1 MSTGFK
7 RLVGL
12 TIGAAALLAVGVV
25 EAAALTVKSATL
37 SGGVVSVSGGQ
48 AARFAP
54 ISWEGTVLSTSNKG
68 GGFSFTTSVVPGDC
82 VGTLTDGATTIE
94 VIVTGCG
101 NTRVLLPGS
110 GQTVSYAPRDD
121 ADIRAQGT
129 LSYSDNGDGTVT
141 DIVSGLTWE
150 KKTTANVNEVY
161 TWVDAL
167 AYVAALN
174 AMNAGQGFAGHNDWR
189 MPNVREL
196 QSILDYGRLQ
206 PMIDPTFGPTVGI
219 LNFVNFWSS
228 TTAVTQ
234 YYPGTSAWAVDF
246 LNGEMLAFGK
256 ASYLRVRAVRGGV

>member
-1 MSTGFK
+1 MG
-7 RLVGL
+7 
-12 TIGAAALLAVGVV
+12 AALLLALGVAD
-25 EAAALTVKSATL
+25 AAAFTVKSATL
-37 SGGVVSVSGGQ
+37 SLGIVSVSGGQ

-54 ISWEGTVLSTSNKG
+54 ISWEGTVVTTSNKG

-82 VGTLTDGATTIE
+82 VGTLSDGATTVE
-94 VIVTGCG
+94 VIVSGCG
-101 NTRVLLPGS
+101 NARVLLPGS

-121 ADIRAQGT
+121 GEIRAQGT
-129 LSYSDNGDGTVT
+129 LSYTDNGDGTVT
-141 DIVSGLTWE
+141 DNVSGLMWE
-150 KKTTANVNEVY
+150 KKTDANVNEVY
-161 TWVDAL
+161 PWVDAL

-174 AMNAGQGFAGHNDWR
+174 AMNGGQGFAGYNDWR

-228 TTAVTQ
+228 TTAVTA

-246 LNGEMLAFGK
+246 LNGEMIAFGK
-256 ASYLRVRAVRGGV
+256 ASFLRVRAVRGGL